1 MKKGFESPTLERIE
15 TAEGTSLSVRQFS
28 EEARNTR
35 PYWHYHPELELVYVN
50 GGNGK
55 RHVGSHLSY
64 FTDGE
69 LVLIGSNLPH
79 QGFTNRLNNYRSE
92 TVVQM
97 LPNFLGDHFFSIG
110 EMKCI
115 NDLFIRAKRGLSF
128 SGLTKDQVGAKLE
141 SLVELDSFFRLT
153 KTLEILRD
161 LAKSTEYQTLNAPEF
176 SLEVQPQDNDRLNI
190 VLNHIR
196 QNFQSPISLTTITD
210 LIGMTEPS
218 FSRYFKNVTGKTFTK
233 FVNDYRLVHASK
245 LLAEKQIS
253 ILDVCYESG
262 FINYSHFTKK
272 FKEFSGKS
280 PSKYR
285 GGILQVVE

>member
-1 MKKGFESPTLERIE
+1 MKRDFDNPTLERIE

-28 EEARNTR
+28 EKARNTR

-69 LVLIGSNLPH
+69 LILIGSNLPH
-79 QGFTNRLNNYRSE
+79 QGFTNRLNNHRTE
-92 TVVQM
+92 TVLQM
-97 LPNFLGDHFFSIG
+97 LPNFLGEHFFSIG

-115 NDLFIRAKRGLSF
+115 NNLFERAKRGLSF
-128 SGLTKDQVGAKLE
+128 FGVTKEEVGAKIE
-141 SLVELDSFFRLT
+141 SLLELDPFFRLL

-161 LAKSTEYQTLNAPEF
+161 LAHSTEYLTLNATGF
-176 SLEVQPQDNDRLNI
+176 SLEIQPQDNDRLNT

-196 QNFQSPISLTTITD
+196 KNFQHPISLTTITD

-218 FSRYFKNVTGKTFTK
+218 FSRYFKKVTGKTFTK

-253 ILDVCYESG
+253 ILEVCYESG
-262 FINYSHFTKK
+262 FVNYSHFTKK

-285 GGILQVVE
+285 GAILMVVE